1 MVMHQRAVHRSARF
15 SDSFEMKQYASERM
29 WLNILSNVF

>member
-15 SDSFEMKQYASERM
+15 SDSFEVEQYASERM
-29 WLNILSNVF
+29 WLNILISVH